1 MSASPVQFALG
12 YANRGLHVVP
22 LRWAIKDGSGW
33 QCSCNL
39 DCTSPAKHPMT
50 ANGLLDATKD
60 RRQITT
66 WWERWPEANVGI
78 RTGAVS
84 GIIVLDVDPRHDGDD
99 TLHDLEREHGE
110 LPPTWKFHT
119 GGGGE
124 HYLFRHL
131 GHEIRNS
138 AGQLGLGL
146 DIRGDG
152 GYIVAPP
159 SLHIS
164 GRRYVVDVDGHPQQ
178 VALAPLPDWIDENL
192 RRAANS
198 TGGGCQN
205 WLIEVSR
212 TVCEG
217 ERNDAVARLSGL
229 LARGL
234 GWIPDAPR
242 VVHELVQSWNS
253 CHCRPPLLPDEVT
266 RTVRSIWQKEAR
278 RRSNG

>member
-1 MSASPVQFALG
+1 MSASPVQFALS
-12 YANRGLHVVP
+12 YANWGLHVVP

-33 QCSCNL
+33 RCSCNL

-50 ANGLLDATKD
+50 GNGLLDATKD
-60 RRQITT
+60 RRQITN

-84 GIIVLDVDPRHDGDD
+84 GIIVLDVDPRHGGDD

-110 LPPTWKFHT
+110 IPTTWKFHT

-124 HYLFRHL
+124 HYLFRHP

-138 AGQLGLGL
+138 AGQLGFGL

-178 VALAPLPDWIDENL
+178 VVLAPLPDWIDENL
-192 RRAANS
+192 RRTANG

-205 WLIEVSR
+205 WLTEVSR

-217 ERNDAVARLSGL
+217 ERNDAVARLTGL

-266 RTVRSIWQKEAR
+266 RTVHSIWQKEAR